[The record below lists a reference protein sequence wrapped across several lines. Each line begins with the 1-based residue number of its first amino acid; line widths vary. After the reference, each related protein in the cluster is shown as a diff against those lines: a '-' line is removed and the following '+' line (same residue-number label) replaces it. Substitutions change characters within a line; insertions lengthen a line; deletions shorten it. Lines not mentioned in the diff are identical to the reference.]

1 MDFDMN
7 IYLLLFYFTTVA
19 TAEKTFNKETLRN
32 AIKIEKTQDPNNI
45 YTINL

>member
-32 AIKIEKTQDPNNI
+32 AIKIENTRS
-45 YTINL
+45 

>member
-19 TAEKTFNKETLRN
+19 TDEKTFNKETLRN
-32 AIKIEKTQDPNNI
+32 AIKIENTRS
-45 YTINL
+45 